1 MDVRRRAGV
10 SATKP
15 FTRSSI
21 KPRLLFPS
29 EEQRHA
35 REEAEEA
42 DEEAVTD
49 IEMPKP
55 ADAVTPT
62 KLRHF
67 HLTTPPTSVR
77 SRRTAPKEPAEE
89 LVPGN
94 VAHLGDDLVQSP
106 GSSASQVKAKKR
118 SPFAGFQRKKATSGT
133 PKNSKREGSPMAGE
147 SAKRTRS

>member
-10 SATKP
+10 STTKP

-35 REEAEEA
+35 REEADEA

-49 IEMPKP
+49 IDMPKP
-55 ADAVTPT
+55 ADVVTPT

-67 HLTTPPTSVR
+67 HLTTPPTTAR
-77 SRRTAPKEPAEE
+77 SRRTAPKEPVEE
-89 LVPGN
+89 LVHDNG
-94 VAHLGDDLVQSP
+94 AHLGDDLIQSP
-106 GSSASQVKAKKR
+106 ASSASQVKAKKR

-133 PKNSKREGSPMAGE
+133 PKSNKREGSPIAGE
-147 SAKRTRS
+147 SAKRTRT